1 MFRLALH
8 AAVFGSLGAA
18 LFLLVFVWRAH
29 VGFTEPGPLAAAG
42 TVVIPKGAGVER
54 IAAMLHASGVV
65 GDRFLFAAGARLTG
79 RGRAMRAGEYRF
91 LAGISIDRAIALLAS
106 GETVKRRLT
115 VAEGLTVSQALGLV
129 AADGGLGGDLP
140 AGVPEGSLLPET
152 YFFSLG
158 DSRAALI
165 RRMRESMRETLR
177 SLWERRAPDL
187 ALASPEEALVLASIV
202 ERETARPDERARVSA
217 VFHNRLRRGMRLQ
230 SDPTVVYA
238 LTRGKAPLGRPLR
251 RADLRVASP
260 YNTYRV
266 HGLPPGP
273 IANPGRASIE
283 AALHPAR
290 TDELYFVADG
300 SGGHAFARTLSEHR
314 RNVARWRRIERERKE
329 RSRTSPGAISPPPG

>member
-1 MFRLALH
+1 MFRLVLH
-8 AAVFGSLGAA
+8 AAVFGALGAA
-18 LFLLVFVWRAH
+18 LFLLVFAWRAH
-29 VGFTEPGPLAAAG
+29 VAFTGPGPLAAAG
-42 TVVIPKGAGVER
+42 TVVIEKGAGVER

-91 LAGISIDRAIALLAS
+91 PAGISMDRAIALLAR

-115 VAEGLTVSQALGLV
+115 VAEGLTVSQAFALV
-129 AADGGLGGDLP
+129 AADAGLAGDLP
-140 AGVPEGSLLPET
+140 DDVPEGSLLPET

-165 RRMRESMRETLR
+165 RRMRDSMRETLR
-177 SLWERRAPDL
+177 SLWGKRAPGL
-187 ALASPEEALVLASIV
+187 ALESPEQALVLASIV

-230 SDPTVVYA
+230 SDPTVAYA
-238 LTRGKAPLGRPLR
+238 LTRGRAPLGRPLG
-251 RADLRVASP
+251 RADLRVDSP

-266 HGLPPGP
+266 NGLPPGP

-283 AALHPAR
+283 AALHPAE

-300 SGGHAFARTLSEHR
+300 SGGHVFARTLSEHR
-314 RNVARWRRIERERKE
+314 RNVARWRRIERERREKPPK
-329 RSRTSPGAISPPPG
+329 SPGAATPPPG